1 MFQKSFKQADNIVDS
16 FEDDLD
22 EVKDS
27 EREEP
32 EYKYLVKLIHPQIQ
46 MISRK
51 APDSCVLISSKDL
64 ELRIVD
70 INMKDRVN
78 ILSENNEMT
87 ARIEK
92 KNWCFV

>member
-1 MFQKSFKQADNIVDS
+1 
-16 FEDDLD
+16 
-22 EVKDS
+22 
-27 EREEP
+27 
-32 EYKYLVKLIHPQIQ
+32 

-87 ARIEK
+87 ARIERRTGVCLE
-92 KNWCFV
+92 KNNYLFYKEMKWLVMPS